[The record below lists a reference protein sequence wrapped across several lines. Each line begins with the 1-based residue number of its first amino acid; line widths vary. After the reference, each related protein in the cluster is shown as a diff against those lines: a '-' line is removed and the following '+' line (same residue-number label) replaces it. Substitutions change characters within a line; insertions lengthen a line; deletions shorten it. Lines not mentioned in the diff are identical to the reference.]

1 MGAGRGLSQQARQLY
16 RVAAERGFPS
26 FWNTAEWR
34 LICLGKRP
42 PAPADSAAAVA
53 GETETVRRQQGL
65 DVLILVLNLILI
77 LSIQ

>member
-42 PAPADSAAAVA
+42 PAPADNAAAVA
-53 GETETVRRQQGL
+53 GETETVPT
-65 DVLILVLNLILI
+65 
-77 LSIQ
+77 